1 MKPLVVNLIGAP
13 GSGKSTSA
21 AYIFSKLK
29 MLGYNAELI
38 TEFAKDKVYEKNFS
52 AINNQVYV
60 FAKQYY
66 KMDRCK
72 EQVDVIVTDSP
83 IIVSTIYN
91 KDKIL
96 GEDFNKLVLNVY
108 NSFDNMLYFINRVK
122 KYEPRGRYQKTSAEA
137 DKVGEKIKKTLIKY
151 NLPYVEKPG
160 NEESCNQII
169 EDVLKK
175 LKSLE

>member
-1 MKPLVVNLIGAP
+1 MKSLVVNLIGAP

-83 IIVSTIYN
+83 IILSTIYN

-96 GEDFNKLVLNVY
+96 GEDFI
-108 NSFDNMLYFINRVK
+108 S
-122 KYEPRGRYQKTSAEA
+122 
-137 DKVGEKIKKTLIKY
+137 
-151 NLPYVEKPG
+151 
-160 NEESCNQII
+160 
-169 EDVLKK
+169 
-175 LKSLE
+175 